1 MSAPFLCT
9 AKFRSSLLLLLSL
22 YALYPCVFPFSQ
34 SECDFPRPRVLSN
47 SLRFTPKT
55 ALHRQTSTSI
65 STDSLLTLSAL
76 SPIFPLILFSLI
88 AAHHELA
95 RTHPKQPP
103 CVVVRKV
110 RGACRRARSK
120 HKQGQNLTDDELQRR
135 RRPSSRESPIKLN
148 TGWGCPMK
156 CCPNGPFH

>member
-1 MSAPFLCT
+1 MHSEIPFFAPSLAILVCTLSLPFFLFPRASAIFLGPSLV
-9 AKFRSSLLLLLSL
+9 KFAPIYSKNRSSPTNIHKYLHTDSPHSLRALS
-22 YALYPCVFPFSQ
+22 YFSSYSVFP
-34 SECDFPRPRVLSN
+34 
-47 SLRFTPKT
+47 
-55 ALHRQTSTSI
+55 
-65 STDSLLTLSAL
+65 
-76 SPIFPLILFSLI
+76 LI

>member
-9 AKFRSSLLLLLSL
+9 AKFRSFLAILVCTLSL
-22 YALYPCVFPFSQ
+22 RFSFFPERVRFS
-34 SECDFPRPRVLSN
+34 SARVLSN

-55 ALHRQTSTSI
+55 ALRRQTSTSI
-65 STDSLLTLSAL
+65 STDSPHSLRAL
-76 SPIFPLILFSLI
+76 SYFSSYSVFPLI

-120 HKQGQNLTDDELQRR
+120 HKQGQNLTDDEQRR

>member
-9 AKFRSSLLLLLSL
+9 AKFRSSLAILVCTL
-22 YALYPCVFPFSQ
+22 
-34 SECDFPRPRVLSN
+34 
-47 SLRFTPKT
+47 SLRFSFFPERVRFSSAPSLVKFAPIYSKNRSSPTNIHKY
-55 ALHRQTSTSI
+55 LHRLCSLSPR
-65 STDSLLTLSAL
+65 SLLFFLL
-76 SPIFPLILFSLI
+76 FCFPLI

-120 HKQGQNLTDDELQRR
+120 HKQGQNLTDDEQRRR